1 VVHARLLRVKQM
13 RSNFTT
19 RVGSVSCPPV
29 AFGVVYLSTKEGVFR
44 PDGALGRAS
53 SVPITLPLLAQI
65 CRCLSG
71 RACLLCPVI
80 SDVDLFSYG
89 EGVIYLNAEVSDGAF
104 DFGVAEQELHG
115 S

>member
-1 VVHARLLRVKQM
+1 M
-13 RSNFTT
+13 RSNFTA
-19 RVGSVSCPPV
+19 RVGPVSCPPV

-53 SVPITLPLLAQI
+53 SAPLHFRFWPKI

-80 SDVDLFSYG
+80 SDVNLFSYG
-89 EGVIYLNAEVSDGAF
+89 EGIIYLNAEVSDGAF

>member
-1 VVHARLLRVKQM
+1 M